1 MIKQLTSILLGLL
14 LFSSAEAQLSGVITD
29 VSNKKPTRNAIV
41 FINNTTLHHTTNSD
55 GAFEINGLQPG
66 FYDLVV
72 YHPKYQMFKSSLQVQ
87 SNKAYQ
93 LNLGI
98 TPLEE
103 KPKGTKQEEEWD
115 LNLEWFINGLV
126 GSDINTAACKIINE
140 KVLSF
145 QRDGDQ
151 LTATATAPIIIEN
164 NALGYKIT
172 YYLQSFK
179 ASTSAADIQGMAQ
192 YEELVSE
199 DYLTNNEWNRN
210 RQKAY
215 WGSLRHLFQS
225 MVNGNLN
232 SEGFELYDENGKS
245 IANASLVSPGKI
257 SGYYHIELPNVTKVV
272 YTIAAGADGD
282 IKNETGKIST
292 LTKNGSVDVTAEGVL
307 LNNNSV
313 TIDGAM
319 RHRGL
324 ASTAPINYSSETGIE
339 AEKLDWQNFSLLREK
354 VYLHTDRD
362 YYYPRET
369 IWFKAYM
376 GYSMPLLRD
385 TLSRLLYVEMVSP
398 TGEIL
403 STKNVRIRNGFG
415 WGEFVVPHALAA
427 GEYYLRA
434 YTNWMRNYGKDLYTK
449 PVPILSYD
457 QNVRIPESETLET
470 GTIKVI
476 PDKTT
481 YKTRDKITLT
491 VSLEDKAALPANFSI
506 SITDAETAIPLS
518 QIARITT
525 PGLLEVKLGEAKN
538 EYFES
543 IEHFM
548 ERGLSFRGQ
557 VVDNKGTPSP
567 AQVDIVQGNMDNL
580 ISMETDLQGNF
591 LVTGLDF
598 MDSLNFAFKSSNAKG
613 KTFGKVELLDK
624 DMPPFNYNKP
634 KLNLDLKSEDALQRV
649 QNTYELDMNTILLNE
664 VVIEDKSL
672 QAEEKLAA
680 KVYGKPDYVV
690 KGKDMAGTTAGINPL
705 IGLQG
710 RVPGLQ
716 VTEYYDDNSIRRV
729 RVKIRGGTS
738 SISGNTDPLILVDG
752 VPWDVE
758 GLMGL
763 PPSAI
768 DYVEVITRGVSTFGT
783 RGANG
788 VIAIYTKK
796 GPDDAQ
802 ARTDYLSYK
811 VGGYT
816 RPRPFSQPDYS
827 EKNANNRADFR
838 TTIFWGPNLN
848 LSANNPTIVECYAA
862 DVPTRYRIVV
872 EGMTAEGKPFR
883 GVSFV
888 TITR

>member
-1 MIKQLTSILLGLL
+1 MKQISSILLGLL

-29 VSNKKPTRNAIV
+29 VSNKKPARNATV

-55 GAFEINGLQPG
+55 GTFEINGLQPG

-72 YHPKYQMFKSSLQVQ
+72 YHPKYQIFKSSLQVQ

-93 LNLGI
+93 LNLSI

-103 KPKGTKQEEEWD
+103 KPKATKQDEEWE
-115 LNLEWFINGLV
+115 LNLDWFKNGLL
-126 GSDINTAACKIINE
+126 GSDVNTAACKIVNE
-140 KVLSF
+140 KALSF
-145 QRDGDQ
+145 QREGDQ
-151 LTATATAPIIIEN
+151 LTATATEPIVIEN

-172 YYLQSFK
+172 YYLQSFTAS
-179 ASTSAADIQGMAQ
+179 ASTADIQGMTQ
-192 YEELVSE
+192 YEELSSE
-199 DYLTNNEWNRN
+199 DYLITNEWHRN

-215 WGSLRHLFQS
+215 WGSSRHLFQS

-232 SEGFELYDENGKS
+232 REGFELYDENEKS
-245 IANASLVSPGKI
+245 ITKDSLMSPGKI
-257 SGYYHIELPNVTKVV
+257 SGYYHIELPNVTKVI

-282 IKNETGKIST
+282 LKNQTGKVST
-292 LTKNGSVDVTAEGVL
+292 LTKNGSIDVTAEGVL
-307 LNNNSV
+307 LNSNSV
-313 TIDGAM
+313 SIAGSM
-319 RHRGL
+319 NYRGL
-324 ASTAPINYSSETGIE
+324 ASTAPINYSSETSIE

-369 IWFKAYM
+369 IWFKAYL

-385 TLSRLLYVEMVSP
+385 TLSRLLYVELVSP
-398 TGEIL
+398 EGEIL
-403 STKNVRIRNGFG
+403 SSKNIRIRNGFG
-415 WGEFVVPHALAA
+415 WGEFVVPHPLAA
-427 GEYYLRA
+427 GEYYLRS

-457 QNVRIPESETLET
+457 QNVRIADSEDLVS
-470 GTIKVI
+470 GNVKVT
-476 PDKTT
+476 PDKST
-481 YKTRDKITLT
+481 YQTREKITLT
-491 VSLEDKAALPANFSI
+491 VSLEDKDALPAHLSI
-506 SITDAETAIPLS
+506 SITDAEATLPL
-518 QIARITT
+518 QQVERITA
-525 PGLLEVKLGEAKN
+525 PGLLEVKLGEAKD
-538 EYFES
+538 EYFDN

-591 LVTGLDF
+591 LVTGLNF

-613 KTFGKVELLDK
+613 KSFGKVELLGK
-624 DMPPFNYNKP
+624 DVPPFNYSKP
-634 KLNLDLKSEDALQRV
+634 TINLDFKSEDALQRV

-664 VVIEDKSL
+664 VVIEDKAL
-672 QAEEKLAA
+672 QEEEKLAA
-680 KVYGKPDYVV
+680 KVYGNPDYVV
-690 KGKDMAGTTAGINPL
+690 KGKDMAGTTAGMNPL

-716 VTEYYDDNSIRRV
+716 VTEYLDEFNIRRV
-729 RVKIRGGTS
+729 RVRIRGGTS
-738 SISGNTDPLILVDG
+738 SISGNTNPLILVDG

-768 DYVEVITRGVSTFGT
+768 DYIEVITRGVSMFGT

-796 GPDDAQ
+796 GPDDAET
-802 ARTDYLSYK
+802 RTDYISYK
-811 VGGYT
+811 IGGYT

-827 EKNANNRADFR
+827 EKNTTNRADFR
-838 TTIFWGPNLN
+838 TTIFWNPNVT
-848 LSANNPTIVECYAA
+848 LSANNSTVVECYAA

-872 EGMTAEGKPFR
+872 EGMTADGKPLR

>member
-1 MIKQLTSILLGLL
+1 MKQISSILLGLL
-14 LFSSAEAQLSGVITD
+14 LFSSAEAQLRGVITD
-29 VSNKKPTRNAIV
+29 VSNKKPARNAIV

-55 GAFEINGLQPG
+55 GAFEIDGLQPG

-72 YHPKYQMFKSSLQVQ
+72 YHPKYQIFKSSLQVQ

-93 LNLGI
+93 LNLGV

-103 KPKGTKQEEEWD
+103 KPKGTKQDEEWE
-115 LNLEWFINGLV
+115 LNLDWFMNGLL
-126 GSDINTAACKIINE
+126 GSDVNTAACKIVNE
-140 KVLSF
+140 KALSF

-151 LTATATAPIIIEN
+151 LTATATEPIVIEN

-172 YYLQSFK
+172 YYLQYFK
-179 ASTSAADIQGMAQ
+179 ASPSAADIQGMTQ
-192 YEELVSE
+192 YEELASE
-199 DYLTNNEWNRN
+199 DYLITNEWNRN

-215 WGSLRHLFQS
+215 WGSSRHLFQS
-225 MVNGNLN
+225 MVNGHLN
-232 SEGFELYDENGKS
+232 NEGFELYDESEKP
-245 IANASLVSPGKI
+245 IAKDALMSPGKI
-257 SGYYHIELPNVTKVV
+257 SGYYHIELPNVTKVI

-282 IKNETGKIST
+282 LKNETGKVST
-292 LTKNGSVDVTAEGVL
+292 LTKNGSVDVTADGVL
-307 LNNNSV
+307 LNNNSI
-313 TIDGAM
+313 TIEGAM
-319 RHRGL
+319 SHRGL
-324 ASTAPINYSSETGIE
+324 ASTAPINYRSETGIE

-385 TLSRLLYVEMVSP
+385 TLSRLLYVEMISP
-398 TGEIL
+398 EGEIL
-403 STKNVRIRNGFG
+403 STKNIRIRNGFG
-415 WGEFVVPHALAA
+415 WGEFVVPPALTE

-434 YTNWMRNYGKDLYTK
+434 YTNWMRNYGQDLYTK

-457 QNVRIPESETLET
+457 QNVRIAEREALET
-470 GTIKVI
+470 GNIKVT

-481 YKTRDKITLT
+481 YQTREKIALTISLKDKT
-491 VSLEDKAALPANFSI
+491 VLPANISI
-506 SITDAETAIPLS
+506 SITDTEATLPLP
-518 QIARITT
+518 QVERITE

-538 EYFES
+538 EYFDN

-624 DMPPFNYNKP
+624 DVPSFNYSKP
-634 KLNLDLKSEDALQRV
+634 KINLDFKSEDALQRV

-664 VVIEDKSL
+664 VVIEDKAL
-672 QAEEKLAA
+672 KEEKLAA

-690 KGKDMAGTTAGINPL
+690 KGKDMAGTTAGMNPL

-716 VTEYYDDNSIRRV
+716 VTEYLDEFNIRRV
-729 RVKIRGGTS
+729 RVRIRGGTT
-738 SISGNTDPLILVDG
+738 SISGNSDPLILVDG

-768 DYVEVITRGVSTFGT
+768 DYVEVITRGVSMFGT

-796 GPDDAQ
+796 GPDDAD
-802 ARTDYLSYK
+802 ARTDYITYK

-816 RPRPFSQPDYS
+816 RPRPFSQPDYG
-827 EKNANNRADFR
+827 EKDATNRADFR
-838 TTIFWGPNLN
+838 TTIFWSPNIT
-848 LSANNPTIVECYAA
+848 LSASNPTVVECYAA

-872 EGMTAEGKPFR
+872 EGMTAEGQPLR

>member
-1 MIKQLTSILLGLL
+1 MKQISSILMGLL
-14 LFSSAEAQLSGVITD
+14 LFSSAEAQLRGIIID
-29 VSNKKPTRNAIV
+29 AGNKKSVRNAIV

-66 FYDLVV
+66 FYDLIV

-93 LNLGI
+93 LNLSI

-103 KPKGTKQEEEWD
+103 KPKGTKQDEEWE
-115 LNLEWFINGLV
+115 LNLDWFRNGLL
-126 GSDINTAACKIINE
+126 GSDINTTACKIVNE

-145 QRDGDQ
+145 QRNGDQ
-151 LTATATAPIIIEN
+151 LTATATAPLVIEN

-179 ASTSAADIQGMAQ
+179 ANTSAADVQGMTQ
-192 YEELVSE
+192 YEELASE
-199 DYLTNNEWNRN
+199 DYLVINEWNRN

-215 WGSLRHLFQS
+215 WGSSRHLFRS
-225 MVNGNLN
+225 MVDGNLN
-232 SEGFELYDENGKS
+232 KEGFDLYDENGKS
-245 IANASLVSPGKI
+245 IANDSLTSQGKI
-257 SGYYHIELPNVTKVV
+257 SGYYHIELPNVTKVI
-272 YTIAAGADGD
+272 YSIAAGADGD
-282 IKNETGKIST
+282 FKNQTGKIST

-307 LNNNSV
+307 LNSNSV
-313 TIDGAM
+313 TIAGAM
-319 RHRGL
+319 NHRGL

-385 TLSRLLYVEMVSP
+385 TLSQLLYVEMVSP
-398 TGEIL
+398 EGEIL
-403 STKNVRIRNGFG
+403 STKNIRIRNGFG
-415 WGEFVVPHALAA
+415 WGEFVVPHPLAA

-457 QNVRIPESETLET
+457 QNVRISESEALEKGNIIVT
-470 GTIKVI
+470 

-481 YKTRDKITLT
+481 YKTREKITLT
-491 VSLEDKAALPANFSI
+491 VSLEDKAALPANLSI
-506 SITDAETAIPLS
+506 SITDAEATLPLP
-518 QIARITT
+518 QVERITA
-525 PGLLEVKLGEAKN
+525 PGLLEVNLGEAKN
-538 EYFES
+538 EYFDN

-613 KTFGKVELLDK
+613 KSFGKVELLDK
-624 DMPPFNYNKP
+624 DVPPFNYSKS
-634 KLNLDLKSEDALQRV
+634 KINLDFKSEDALQRV

-664 VVIEDKSL
+664 VVIEDKAL

-680 KVYGKPDYVV
+680 KLYGNPDYVV
-690 KGKDMAGTTAGINPL
+690 KGKDMVGTTAGMNPL

-716 VTEYYDDNSIRRV
+716 VIEYLDEFNIRRV
-729 RVKIRGGTS
+729 SVRIRGGTS
-738 SISGNTDPLILVDG
+738 SISGSTSPLILVDG
-752 VPWDVE
+752 LPWDVE

-763 PPSAI
+763 SPSTI
-768 DYVEVITRGVSTFGT
+768 DYVEVITRGVSMFGT

-796 GPDDAQ
+796 GPDDAE
-802 ARTDYLSYK
+802 ARTDYISYK
-811 VGGYT
+811 MGGYT

-827 EKNANNRADFR
+827 EKNTSNGADFR
-838 TTIFWGPNLN
+838 TTIFWSPNIP
-848 LSANNPTIVECYAA
+848 LSANNPTVVECYAA

-872 EGMTAEGKPFR
+872 EGITAEGKPLR

>member
-1 MIKQLTSILLGLL
+1 MKQISSILLGLL
-14 LFSSAEAQLSGVITD
+14 LFSSAEAQLTGVITD
-29 VSNKKPTRNAIV
+29 VSNKKPARNATV

-55 GAFEINGLQPG
+55 GAFEINDLQPG

-72 YHPKYQMFKSSLQVQ
+72 YHPKYQIFKSSLQVQ

-93 LNLGI
+93 LNLSI

-103 KPKGTKQEEEWD
+103 KPKSTKKEEEWE
-115 LNLEWFINGLV
+115 LNLEWFKNGLL
-126 GSDINTAACKIINE
+126 GSDVNTTACKIVNE
-140 KVLSF
+140 KALSF

-151 LTATATAPIIIEN
+151 LTATATEPIIIEN

-179 ASTSAADIQGMAQ
+179 ASPSTADIQGMTQ
-192 YEELVSE
+192 YEELVSQ
-199 DYLTNNEWNRN
+199 DYLINNEWNRN

-215 WGSLRHLFQS
+215 WGSSRHLFQS
-225 MVNGNLN
+225 MVQGHL
-232 SEGFELYDENGKS
+232 SREGFKLYDENGKS
-245 IANASLVSPGKI
+245 IVRDTLVSQGKI
-257 SGYYHIELPNVTKVV
+257 SGYYHIELPDITKVI

-282 IKNETGKIST
+282 LKNETGKVST

-313 TIDGAM
+313 TIEGAM
-319 RHRGL
+319 SHRGL
-324 ASTAPINYSSETGIE
+324 AFIAPINYSSETGIE
-339 AEKLDWQNFSLLREK
+339 SEKLDWQNFSLLREK

-398 TGEIL
+398 EGEIL
-403 STKNVRIRNGFG
+403 STKNIRIRNGFG
-415 WGEFVVPHALAA
+415 WGEFVVPPALAP

-434 YTNWMRNYGKDLYTK
+434 YTNWMRNYGEDLYTK

-457 QNVRIPESETLET
+457 QNVSVAESEASET
-470 GTIKVI
+470 GNIKVI

-481 YKTRDKITLT
+481 YQTREKIALT
-491 VSLEDKAALPANFSI
+491 ISLEDKALLPANFSV
-506 SITDAETAIPLS
+506 SITDAEATLPLP
-518 QIARITT
+518 QLERITT

-538 EYFES
+538 EYFDN

-613 KTFGKVELLDK
+613 KAFGKVELLAK
-624 DMPPFNYNKP
+624 DVPAFNYSNP
-634 KLNLDLKSEDALQRV
+634 KINLDFKSEDALQRV

-672 QAEEKLAA
+672 KEEEKLAA
-680 KVYGKPDYVV
+680 KVYGTPDYVV
-690 KGKDMAGTTAGINPL
+690 KGKDMAGTTAGMNPL

-716 VTEYYDDNSIRRV
+716 VTEYLDEFNIRRV
-729 RVKIRGGTS
+729 RVRIRGGTS

-768 DYVEVITRGVSTFGT
+768 DYIEVITRGVSMFGT

-796 GPDDAQ
+796 GPDDAD
-802 ARTDYLSYK
+802 ARTDYISYK

-827 EKNANNRADFR
+827 EKNASNRADFR
-838 TTIFWGPNLN
+838 TTIFWSPNIT
-848 LSANNPTIVECYAA
+848 LSANHPTVVECYAA

-872 EGMTAEGKPFR
+872 EGMNAEGKPFR